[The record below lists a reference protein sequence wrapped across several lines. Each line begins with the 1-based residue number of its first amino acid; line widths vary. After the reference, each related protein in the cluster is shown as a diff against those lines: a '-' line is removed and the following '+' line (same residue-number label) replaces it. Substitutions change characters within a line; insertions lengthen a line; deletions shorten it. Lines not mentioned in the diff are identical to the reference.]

1 MVNEIKRQSTKLLPK
16 NSNTE
21 QTELLYTFNHIE
33 SLAFKR
39 CNYLIVL
46 SCKVIDI
53 IYICECVFIT
63 FKTFVGY
70 DGNSLFDSKS
80 CSILNVLV
88 WIFPPKS
95 APLIRLGQKLE
106 APQFKHH
113 CFKLSKKCEL
123 KKLREFWI
131 PTSDLRNDTAF
142 IKSSRSAATYW
153 VKVSESTDTGK
164 SKQISCFICICHQT
178 AKFNASDTYTLKM
191 ASSRITAYD
200 ALCEINDNTM
210 KLNKIDMKKSNF
222 IINWL
227 QNEVVNALKKNEN
240 FSMPYSV
247 KFTIL
252 EVTTMA

>member
-113 CFKLSKKCEL
+113 CFKL
-123 KKLREFWI
+123 
-131 PTSDLRNDTAF
+131 F
-142 IKSSRSAATYW
+142 IKKMWIKKVAW
-153 VKVSESTDTGK
+153 VLNPKFRFTERYRLHQIK
-164 SKQISCFICICHQT
+164 SISCHLGGYLLETVQDFLIKLDIKPLMHLLEISIFSLNNDLARLT
-178 AKFNASDTYTLKM
+178 KIMNNLVKDLKIL
-191 ASSRITAYD
+191 SFKVIF
-200 ALCEINDNTM
+200 LCL
-210 KLNKIDMKKSNF
+210 KLVESFQKKSVKN
-222 IINWL
+222 IWL
-227 QNEVVNALKKNEN
+227 GDQLILMKFFEN
-240 FSMPYSV
+240 FDFY
-247 KFTIL
+247 
-252 EVTTMA
+252 